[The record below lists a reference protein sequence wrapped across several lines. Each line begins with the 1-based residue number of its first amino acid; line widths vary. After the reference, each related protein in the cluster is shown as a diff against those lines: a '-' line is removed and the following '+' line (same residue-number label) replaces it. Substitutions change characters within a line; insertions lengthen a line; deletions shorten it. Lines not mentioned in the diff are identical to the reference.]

1 MIQAS
6 DILTQEVVTVSP
18 DTTIA
23 EVVQLMLTFRI
34 SGLPVVKDGAVVGIV
49 SEGDLLRRPETG
61 TERRARHWLQ
71 LFDSSETDATDYVRT
86 HGLTAGEVMTTDVVS
101 IAETTPIAEI
111 ATLLELRRIKRVPV
125 VRDGKLV
132 GIVSRA
138 DLLRSLGS
146 RLGAPRQEGDS
157 RTRAAVLAELS
168 RHPSWAPHPAEISV
182 LVQDGVVHYWGYVRS
197 DAQRKAVIVAG
208 ERVAGIQHVEDHMLD
223 YIEPDPF
230 YRPNWPSPGRP

>member
-1 MIQAS
+1 MQAS

-18 DTTIA
+18 DTTVA
-23 EVVQLMLTFRI
+23 EVVRLMLTFRI

-61 TERRARHWLQ
+61 TERRPRHWLQ
-71 LFDSSETDATDYVRT
+71 LFASSETNAADYVRT
-86 HGLTAGEVMTTDVVS
+86 HGLTAGEVMTTEVVS

-111 ATLLELRRIKRVPV
+111 ATLLESRRIKRVPV

-138 DLLRSLGS
+138 DILRSLGS
-146 RLGAPRQEGDS
+146 RLDAPRQEGDS
-157 RTRAAVLAELS
+157 RIRAAVLAELS
-168 RHPSWAPHPAEISV
+168 RHPSWAPHPAEIGV
-182 LVQDGVVHYWGYVRS
+182 LVQDGIVHYWGYVRS
-197 DAQRKAVIVAG
+197 EAQRKAIIVTG
-208 ERVAGIQHVEDHMLD
+208 ERVAGVRHVEDHMLD
-223 YIEPDPF
+223 YIDPDPL

>member
-1 MIQAS
+1 MQAS

-34 SGLPVVKDGAVVGIV
+34 SGLPVVKDGSVVGIV

-61 TERRARHWLQ
+61 TERRPRHWLQ
-71 LFDSSETDATDYVRT
+71 LFDSSETEAAHYVRT
-86 HGLTAGEVMTTDVVS
+86 HGLTAGEVMTTDVVC

-111 ATLLELRRIKRVPV
+111 ATLLESRRIKRVPV

-138 DLLRSLGS
+138 DLLRGLGS

-157 RTRAAVLAELS
+157 GIRAAVLAELS
-168 RHPSWAPHPAEISV
+168 RHPSWAPHPAEISI

-197 DAQRKAVIVAG
+197 DAQRKALIVAG
-208 ERVAGIQHVEDHMLD
+208 ERVAGVRHVEDHMLEHID
-223 YIEPDPF
+223 PDPL
-230 YRPNWPSPGRP
+230 YRPNWPSPGPP